1 MQAHPVG
8 ATSVSM
14 TQADLCLQAGS
25 IYSLLVH
32 QLRCSAGLEALRPT
46 HSTAVALPVVGC
58 LHGVCQAGVSC
69 VKFPKCPPLR
79 VTRRH
84 TLWVPRVSIRSE
96 EHTSELQSHLNLV
109 C

>member
-32 QLRCSAGLEALRPT
+32 QLKCSAGLEALRPT
-46 HSTAVALPVVGC
+46 VSTTVALPGVGC
-58 LHGVCQAGVSC
+58 LCGVCQAGVSC
-69 VKFPKCPPLR
+69 VKLPKCPPLR
-79 VTRRH
+79 VTCRH
-84 TLWVPRVSIRSE
+84 TLWMPQVSKSE
-96 EHTSELQSHLNLV
+96 ERRVGKEWR
-109 C
+109 CR